1 MHFRDLFSTRRRHS
15 DFATSPYT
23 EDLVHLLAGRFGIQ
37 QGEQGGYIGAA
48 STRLATLFLDHG
60 HKLVATAATP
70 AGRHQLET
78 LKGRWPEFRVVS
90 GSPEATN
97 LPPSSLDF
105 ILSERAL
112 HMPRL
117 ASIREEFRRILR
129 PGGVVVMI
137 TDNRIYGGSA
147 QQEAY
152 DELLRKY
159 CAGFREKTGPVD
171 IPAKVD
177 DFFQNAEVFEDA
189 FVGRHALNLAGL
201 MEQTTCMP
209 IAPNT
214 GDPQHAPMLL
224 ALREFFAE
232 WAVEGYVTVP
242 VVCRVACG
250 HLSQDQ
256 GVAGSGRA
264 QLVSSAT

>member
-15 DFATSPYT
+15 DSATSPYT

-37 QGEQGGYIGAA
+37 PGEQGAYIGAA

-60 HKLVATAATP
+60 HKLVATASTP
-70 AGRHQLET
+70 AGRHELDT
-78 LKGRWPEFRVVS
+78 LKARWPEFRVVS
-90 GSPEATN
+90 GTPEATN

-117 ASIREEFRRILR
+117 SSIREEFRRILR

-152 DELLRKY
+152 EQLLRKH
-159 CAGFREKTGPVD
+159 CAGFKEKTGPAD
-171 IPAKVD
+171 IPTKVN
-177 DFFQNAEVFEDA
+177 DFFSNSDVFEDA
-189 FVGRHALNLAGL
+189 FVGRHALNLSGL
-201 MEQTTCMP
+201 IEQTTCMP
-209 IAPNT
+209 IAPRPE
-214 GDPQHAPMLL
+214 DPEHAPLL
-224 ALREFFAE
+224 VALREFFTD

-250 HLSQDQ
+250 HLSQEPAPV
-256 GVAGSGRA
+256 GAGRA
-264 QLVSSAT
+264 TLVSNAS

>member
-37 QGEQGGYIGAA
+37 PGEQGAYIGAA
-48 STRLATLFLDHG
+48 STRLATLFLEHG
-60 HKLVATAATP
+60 HKLIATASTAT
-70 AGRHQLET
+70 GRHELDT
-78 LKGRWPEFRVVS
+78 LKSRFPDFRVVT
-90 GSPEATN
+90 GTPEATN
-97 LPPSSLDF
+97 LPPGSLDF

-112 HMPRL
+112 HLPRL

-152 DELLRKY
+152 EQLLRTH
-159 CAGFREKTGPVD
+159 CAGFKEKTGPAD
-171 IPAKVD
+171 IPAKVS
-177 DFFQNAEVFEDA
+177 DFFSTSDVFEDA

-201 MEQTTCMP
+201 IEQTTCMP
-209 IAPNT
+209 IAPKAD
-214 GDPQHAPMLL
+214 DPEHAPLL
-224 ALREFFAE
+224 VALREFFAD

-250 HLSQDQ
+250 HLLQDHNTV
-256 GVAGSGRA
+256 GAGRA
-264 QLVSSAT
+264 TLVSSAP